1 MANHMANQKR
11 ILDEAIAVHPR
22 LAACR
27 TQIEQ
32 AAELICESYRTGGK
46 LLTCGNG
53 GSAADAEHIVTE
65 LMKGFRLKRPLPASA
80 RSALTTANAELGPLL
95 ADRLQGALPAIAL
108 TNHPALHTAF
118 SNDVDPYLVFA
129 QQVYGYGRTGDVLLA
144 LSTSGNSRNLLYA
157 AATARAIGVSTIA
170 MTGSGGGKLA
180 PLCDIAIRVP
190 ETDTPLIQELHL
202 PIYHAICT
210 ILEEEF
216 FAS

>member
-170 MTGSGGGKLA
+170 MTGSRGGKLA

>member
-1 MANHMANQKR
+1 MANHTANQKR
-11 ILDEAIAVHPR
+11 ILDEAVAVHPR

-210 ILEEEF
+210 ILEEEL